1 MALPTARTA
10 SEPVPSAPSR
20 TPLGFITPI
29 VLGTMLNALNS
40 SMLAVALLS
49 IQRAFDAGAAVVWL
63 VSGLYLATAVAQPTM
78 GRLADAFG
86 PRRIFCVGLSLVLGS
101 AAAAP
106 FAPTLGWLIAARVVL
121 GIGTSAAYPAGMSM
135 IRLRADAHPAG
146 QGAAPTAG
154 LGAISAASQAAVAF
168 GPPLGGLLVQLVD
181 WRAIFWVN
189 VPLALTAMAMALVWL
204 PADDPAR
211 RASVT
216 LRELDLPG
224 MALFTGEL
232 TGLMLFLLSLP
243 AHPRWWALA
252 VFVVLTAAL
261 IWRELRAHRP
271 FVDLRMVARNRPL
284 AATYVRCMATY
295 VVFYS
300 ITYALPQ
307 WLQQGRGL
315 SETQSGLVMLPVAVL
330 GIATTM
336 WATRLVRR
344 GLRTVLV
351 AGSAALCLGSA
362 ALALFGSSV
371 PLWQI
376 LVIAAVLGLPNGFNS
391 LGNQTLMYRTAPA
404 AQIGTASGLL
414 RTSQYVGAN
423 LASALV
429 GIAVGLRADD
439 SGLHLLAAV
448 ITGISLVLLLNAA
461 TTRHL
466 RAPVDEH
473 R

>member
-1 MALPTARTA
+1 MALRTARTA
-10 SEPVPSAPSR
+10 REPVPPAPAR
-20 TPLGFITPI
+20 LPLGFLTPI

-49 IQRAFDAGAAVVWL
+49 IQEAFDAGAAVVWL

-86 PRRIFCVGLSLVLGS
+86 PRRIFGIGLLLVLAS

-135 IRLRADAHPAG
+135 IRQRADALPAG
-146 QGAAPTAG
+146 GSAPAGG

-189 VPLALTAMAMALVWL
+189 VPLALTALAMALLWL
-204 PADDPAR
+204 PADDAAR
-211 RASVT
+211 RARVT

-232 TGLMLFLLSLP
+232 CGLMLFLLSLP
-243 AHPRWWALA
+243 DHPRWWALA
-252 VFVVLTAAL
+252 AFVVLTAAL
-261 IWRELRAHRP
+261 VWRELRAHRP
-271 FVDLRMVARNRPL
+271 FVDLRMIARNRPL

-315 SETQSGLVMLPVAVL
+315 SEAESGLVMLPMAGL
-330 GIATTM
+330 GVVTTM
-336 WATRLVRR
+336 WATRLVGR

-351 AGSAALCLGSA
+351 TGSAALCVGSA

-404 AQIGTASGLL
+404 EQIGTASGLL
-414 RTSQYVGAN
+414 RTSQYIGAN

-429 GIAVGLRADD
+429 GIAVGRQAGD

-461 TTRHL
+461 LTRHL
-466 RAPVDEH
+466 RGTADH
-473 R
+473 G

>member
-10 SEPVPSAPSR
+10 REPVPPKPAR
-20 TPLGFITPI
+20 LPLGFLTPI

-49 IQRAFDAGAAVVWL
+49 IQKAYDAGAAVVWL

-86 PRRIFCVGLSLVLGS
+86 PRRIFGIGLLLVLGS

-135 IRLRADAHPAG
+135 IRLRADSGPAAAGAPAG
-146 QGAAPTAG
+146 G
-154 LGAISAASQAAVAF
+154 LGAISAASQAAVAL
-168 GPPLGGLLVQLVD
+168 GPPLGGVLVQLVD

-189 VPLALTAMAMALVWL
+189 VPIALAAMVMALLWL

-232 TGLMLFLLSLP
+232 CGLMLFLLSLP
-243 AHPRWWALA
+243 DHPRWWALA
-252 VFVVLTAAL
+252 VFVVLTAVL

-271 FVDLRMVARNRPL
+271 FVDLRMIARNRPL

-315 SETQSGLVMLPVAVL
+315 SESESGLVMLPVAIL
-330 GIATTM
+330 GIVTTM
-336 WATRLVRR
+336 WATRLVGR
-344 GLRTVLV
+344 GLRTVLIT
-351 AGSAALCLGSA
+351 GSGALCLGSA

-371 PLWQI
+371 PIWQI

-404 AQIGTASGLL
+404 EQIGTASGLL
-414 RTSQYVGAN
+414 RTSQYIGAN

-429 GIAVGLRADD
+429 GIALGRQAGD

-466 RAPVDEH
+466 RGAAA
-473 R
+473 RG

>member
-10 SEPVPSAPSR
+10 TEPVPPTPTR
-20 TPLGFITPI
+20 IPLGFLTPI

-49 IQRAFDAGAAVVWL
+49 IQKAFDAGAAVIWL
-63 VSGLYLATAVAQPTM
+63 VSGLYLPTAVAQPTM

-86 PRRIFCVGLSLVLGS
+86 ARRIFGIGLVLVLVS

-135 IRLRADAHPAG
+135 IRLWAG
-146 QGAAPTAG
+146 THTGEGATPTGG
-154 LGAISAASQAAVAF
+154 LGAISAASQAAVAL
-168 GPPLGGLLVQLVD
+168 GPPLGGVLVQLVD

-189 VPLALTAMAMALVWL
+189 VPITLTAMVMALIWL

-211 RASVT
+211 RDTVT

-232 TGLMLFLLSLP
+232 CGLMLFLLSLP
-243 AHPRWWALA
+243 DHPRWWALA

-271 FVDLRMVARNRPL
+271 FVDLRMIARNRPL

-315 SETQSGLVMLPVAVL
+315 SESQSGLVMLPVAIL

-336 WATRLVRR
+336 WATRLVDR
-344 GLRTVLV
+344 GLRTVLIT
-351 AGSAALCLGSA
+351 GSGALCLGSA

-371 PLWQI
+371 PIWQV
-376 LVIAAVLGLPNGFNS
+376 LVIGAVLGLPNGFNS

-404 AQIGTASGLL
+404 EQIGTASGLL
-414 RTSQYVGAN
+414 RTSQYIGAN

-429 GIAVGLRADD
+429 GIAVGTQADD

-461 TTRHL
+461 TSRHL
-466 RAPVDEH
+466 RGAGD
-473 R
+473 RG

>member
-1 MALPTARTA
+1 MALPTARTTT
-10 SEPVPSAPSR
+10 EPVPPAPTR
-20 TPLGFITPI
+20 IPLGFLTPI
-29 VLGTMLNALNS
+29 VLGTLLNALNS
-40 SMLAVALLS
+40 SMIAVALLS
-49 IQRAFDAGAAVVWL
+49 IQRAFGAGAEVIWL

-86 PRRIFCVGLSLVLGS
+86 PRRIFGIGLVLVLFS

-106 FAPTLGWLIAARVVL
+106 FAPALGWLIAARVVL

-135 IRLRADAHPAG
+135 IRDWATAHPG
-146 QGAAPTAG
+146 NGSTPTGG
-154 LGAISAASQAAVAF
+154 LGAISAASQAAVAL
-168 GPPLGGLLVQLVD
+168 GPPLGGVLVQLVD

-189 VPLALTAMAMALVWL
+189 VPLALTAMVMARIWL

-211 RASVT
+211 RSSVT

-224 MALFTGEL
+224 MALFTGQL
-232 TGLMLFLLSLP
+232 CGLMLFLLSLSDR
-243 AHPRWWALA
+243 PRWWAVA

-261 IWRELRAHRP
+261 IRRELRAHRP
-271 FVDLRMVARNRPL
+271 FVDLRMITRNRPL

-315 SETQSGLVMLPVAVL
+315 SESQSGLVMLPVAVL
-330 GIATTM
+330 GIVTTV
-336 WATRLVRR
+336 WATGLVGR
-344 GLRTVLV
+344 GPRTVLII
-351 AGSAALCLGSA
+351 GSGALCLGSA

-371 PLWQI
+371 PIWQV

-404 AQIGTASGLL
+404 EQIGTASGLL
-414 RTSQYVGAN
+414 RTSQYIGAN

-429 GIAVGLRADD
+429 GIAVGTRADD

-466 RAPVDEH
+466 RGAGD
-473 R
+473 RG

>member
-1 MALPTARTA
+1 MALPTGRTA
-10 SEPVPSAPSR
+10 TEAVSPTPAR
-20 TPLGFITPI
+20 IPLGFLVPI
-29 VLGTMLNALNS
+29 VLGTLLNALNS
-40 SMLAVALLS
+40 SMIAVALLS
-49 IQRAFDAGAAVVWL
+49 IQKAFDAGAEVIWL

-86 PRRIFCVGLSLVLGS
+86 ARRIFCTGLVLVLVS

-135 IRLRADAHPAG
+135 IRLWATAHPG
-146 QGAAPTAG
+146 DGATPTGG
-154 LGAISAASQAAVAF
+154 LGAISAASQAAVAL
-168 GPPLGGLLVQLVD
+168 GPPLGGVLVQFAD

-189 VPLALTAMAMALVWL
+189 VPLTLAAMVMALIWL

-211 RASVT
+211 RGTVT

-232 TGLMLFLLSLP
+232 CGLMLFLLSLP
-243 AHPRWWALA
+243 DHPRWWALA
-252 VFVVLTAAL
+252 AFVLLTAAL
-261 IWRELRAHRP
+261 IRRELRAHRP
-271 FVDLRMVARNRPL
+271 FVDLRMIAHNRPL

-315 SETQSGLVMLPVAVL
+315 SESQSGLMMLPVAVL
-330 GIATTM
+330 GIVTTM
-336 WATRLVRR
+336 WATRLVDR
-344 GLRTVLV
+344 GLRLVLII
-351 AGSAALCLGSA
+351 GSGALCLGSG
-362 ALALFGSSV
+362 ALALFGSGV
-371 PLWQI
+371 PIWQV
-376 LVIAAVLGLPNGFNS
+376 LAIAAVLGLPNGFNS

-404 AQIGTASGLL
+404 EQIGTASGLL
-414 RTSQYVGAN
+414 RTSQYIGAN

-429 GIAVGLRADD
+429 GIAVGTQADD

-448 ITGISLVLLLNAA
+448 ITGISLVLLLNAV

-466 RAPVDEH
+466 RDAADH
-473 R
+473 G

>member
-1 MALPTARTA
+1 MALRTARTA
-10 SEPVPSAPSR
+10 KEPVPPAPAR
-20 TPLGFITPI
+20 LPLGFLTPI

-49 IQRAFDAGAAVVWL
+49 IQAAFDAGAAVVWL

-86 PRRIFCVGLSLVLGS
+86 ARRIFCIGLLLVLGS

-135 IRLRADAHPAG
+135 IRLRAGALPAG
-146 QGAAPTAG
+146 GAAPAGG

-168 GPPLGGLLVQLVD
+168 GPPLGGLLVQLAD

-189 VPLALTAMAMALVWL
+189 VPLALTALVMALLRL
-204 PADDPAR
+204 PADDAAR
-211 RASVT
+211 RARVT

-232 TGLMLFLLSLP
+232 CGLMLFLLSLP
-243 AHPRWWALA
+243 DHPRWWALA
-252 VFVVLTAAL
+252 AFVVLTAAL
-261 IWRELRAHRP
+261 VRRELRADRP
-271 FVDLRMVARNRPL
+271 FVDLRMIARNRPL

-315 SETQSGLVMLPVAVL
+315 SEAQSGLVMLPMAAL
-330 GIATTM
+330 GVVTTM
-336 WATRLVRR
+336 WATRLVGR
-344 GLRTVLV
+344 GLRAVLV
-351 AGSAALCLGSA
+351 TGSAALCLGSA

-404 AQIGTASGLL
+404 EQIGTASGLL
-414 RTSQYVGAN
+414 RTSQYIGAN

-429 GIAVGLRADD
+429 GIAVGRQAGD

-461 TTRHL
+461 FTRHL
-466 RAPVDEH
+466 RGTADH
-473 R
+473 G